1 MNTSFFSEMLQSIA
15 DRSRALILRERREPS
30 HERSAGLIELSEELL
45 SGRGEA
51 SGVALANEILDEY
64 ADLTIGPRIAFFEA
78 MATTFGHD
86 RARIDEAVAAWCVR
100 AGWSSC
106 AGSISRPAAPRRWC
120 ACASSSSTP

>member
-51 SGVALANEILDEY
+51 SGVALAV
-64 ADLTIGPRIAFFEA
+64 
-78 MATTFGHD
+78 
-86 RARIDEAVAAWCVR
+86 VAATGVFAKVLGPGYR
-100 AGWSSC
+100 MLGAVVLGE
-106 AGSISRPAAPRRWC
+106 
-120 ACASSSSTP
+120 

>member
-1 MNTSFFSEMLQSIA
+1 MLQSIA

-86 RARIDEAVAAWCVR
+86 RARIDEAVAAWRVDQS
-100 AGWSSC
+100 AK
-106 AGSISRPAAPRRWC
+106 AAAELDGGHEARRV
-120 ACASSSSTP
+120 AHLRRLIAV